1 MNCYDYIYSIINLRH
16 YSCELYLL
24 FSENDAMRN
33 DLPLFNW
40 LITRV
45 DHAKAQLKYDIKRLH
60 IQLDTLML
68 EPPLTELV
76 CAELATIS
84 QRLVE
89 QYVRYV
95 QLISTEHSLKFAAST
110 QPPVSKTLQ
119 QCYSE
124 SLLIRQQLVCNP
136 APQDT
141 ILLIN
146 NLIVLYQYISL
157 KYTTGKTSAIQTLP
171 SDPQLIGDFHAL
183 FNHDDLRSWLYALVT
198 FGNNYNAN
206 QLDYSQLF
214 LPWQEIHYQRALAF
228 FAQEQ
233 FINLANALF
242 FYKLYPDKLLQT
254 NIHPEKMVSI
264 RMRVALLHEYIEQLQ
279 RQLCMAALQHNL
291 HPGIDYLFHG
301 NELPQGIMLEVD
313 ETFNVLIQQAIK
325 HLKVTNSSDSGQ
337 QITHERLLD
346 LGLAYK
352 FWFNP
357 NRLIDAVMVLQNR
370 LGKYMP
376 EGPPDLHLF
385 QHEMVALYHHLT
397 TTECLDLY
405 GHFANNNS
413 RYLLYTL
420 YSIVV
425 GRTFT
430 WLSPLTEEQ
439 QQAIEHV
446 FQALHCVMESLRIE
460 LENRHVHTEP
470 YVDNLYKNNINPGR
484 RNRDVVARILLIY
497 VDEPNGINQS
507 IDSLFNDIEQS
518 PLSG

>member
-1 MNCYDYIYSIINLRH
+1 
-16 YSCELYLL
+16 
-24 FSENDAMRN
+24 MRN
-33 DLPLFNW
+33 DFPLFHW
-40 LITRV
+40 LIEHDDR
-45 DHAKAQLKYDIKRLH
+45 AKAQIKYEIKQLH
-60 IQLDTLML
+60 IKLDRLML
-68 EPPLTELV
+68 ESRLV
-76 CAELATIS
+76 GQACTELATVS
-84 QRLVE
+84 QLLVE
-89 QYVRYV
+89 QCVHYLR
-95 QLISTEHSLKFAAST
+95 LISLEQDSEFIAST
-110 QPPVSKTLQ
+110 QMFDAKTIQ
-119 QCYSE
+119 QCYNE
-124 SLLIRQQLVCNP
+124 SVLIRQQLVCNP
-136 APQDT
+136 SPEET
-141 ILLIN
+141 LLLIN
-146 NLIVLYQYISL
+146 NMIALYQHVSL
-157 KYTTGKTSAIQTLP
+157 NCTTAKTSTIDTLQQ
-171 SDPQLIGDFHAL
+171 DPQLTSDFYAL
-183 FNHDDLRSWLYALVT
+183 FNHDDVRAWLYALVA
-198 FGNNYNAN
+198 FGNNYSAN

-214 LPWQEIHYQRALAF
+214 MPWQEIHYQRALAF

-233 FINLANALF
+233 FISLANALF

-264 RMRVALLHEYIEQLQ
+264 GMRVALLHDYIEQLQ

-313 ETFNVLIQQAIK
+313 ETFNSLIQQAIK
-325 HLKVTNSSDSGQ
+325 HLKVTNSCESEQ
-337 QITHERLLD
+337 KMTHERLLD

-357 NRLIDAVMVLQNR
+357 NRLIDAVMVLQNH
-370 LGKYMP
+370 LGKRKP
-376 EGPPDLHLF
+376 EGTYDPDLF
-385 QHEMVALYHHLT
+385 QHEMVALYQHLT

-430 WLSPLTEEQ
+430 WLSPLTDEQ
-439 QQAIEHV
+439 QQAIERV
-446 FQALHCVMESLRIE
+446 FQALHCVMESLRVE

-470 YVDNLYKNNINPGR
+470 YVDNMYKNNINPGR
-484 RNRDVVARILLIY
+484 RNRDVVARILLVY

-507 IDSLFNDIEQS
+507 IDSLFNDIEQR